1 MRRRLARS
9 VTRAIVAQVANSSD
23 ERLERRMRGLRRRV
37 VLATVFRAMAARLDR
52 SEAAGL
58 DAVIEVRIRGEG
70 KVEDRWQLQIER
82 GTPTAVRAGAAEPTL
97 VLTMRTA
104 TFLRLVTGTSQVP
117 ALYLRGKIRVEGDVL
132 SAIDLPGL
140 FRVPRL
146 R

>member
-1 MRRRLARS
+1 MRRLLARS
-9 VTRAIVAQVANSSD
+9 VTRAFVSQVANSSD

-58 DAVIEVRIRGEG
+58 DAVIEFRVRGRRE
-70 KVEDRWQLQIER
+70 VEDRWQLQIER
-82 GTPTAVRAGAAEPTL
+82 GTPVAMRGGEAEPTL
-97 VLTMRTA
+97 VLTMRTV
-104 TFLRLVTGTSQVP
+104 TFLRLVTGTSKAPV
-117 ALYLRGKIRVEGDVL
+117 LYLRGKIRVDGDVL